1 MQVVGRARLELGND
15 VEVEAARLGRLTMDH
30 QASAADVIGQR
41 DQPRE
46 HVLHQRGTE
55 PKCFVVVVDAETREQ
70 SGGLGVSATI
80 LAETSRRGSR

>member
-1 MQVVGRARLELGND
+1 MQVVGRARLELGNE
-15 VEVEAARLGRLTMDH
+15 VEVEAARLGRLAMDH
-30 QASAADVIGQR
+30 QTPTANVIGQR
-41 DQPRE
+41 CQPRE
-46 HVLHQRGTE
+46 HVLHQRSTK